1 MFEVVEEYVNMN
13 YEGLF
18 WDLMKVNI
26 RVIDLDFYWGYR
38 F

>member
-18 WDLMKVNI
+18 WDLVKVLVYILNWVKFVLL
-26 RVIDLDFYWGYR
+26 RL
-38 F
+38 